1 MPIRLI
7 FFFLFLVNIGYAQFG
22 SISQQQAMADSL
34 FQNQQFEQAYTY
46 YQNIEKQ
53 AVWTD
58 SVARGKHYLRLCATA
73 EKLNRLPEAISYHM
87 MARRYFPFAN
97 QKENQYYIDRVEQ
110 LLPTKTDSLSLS
122 RLYYR
127 YAVLLDKEER
137 RENAF
142 LYFHQALDL
151 AKGLKHYAAVS
162 TIANEIAGE
171 YWDVG
176 KKELSTQFYK
186 ESLAAAIA
194 LNDSNRMSGAYV
206 NLADNYV
213 QEGDFKTG
221 IRYNLKALEIKERSG
236 DKSRL
241 SHFYLQTAD
250 VYHRARNF
258 QKWEE
263 YINKARQI
271 LNCEA
276 CFTPQLKATLYTEL
290 GGLAEYK
297 GDTKKASLYYDT
309 LLVLSK
315 KIAYTNG
322 QKIALGNLALIQKE
336 EGNYQ
341 KALDLINQSEAFL
354 TDNPFY
360 LIGHRNIKA
369 DLLLKVKKPKQALVL
384 LQENIASNELNNYVF
399 DKLKTWSLLY
409 ETNKALSN
417 YSEAF
422 RWNDSLRRL
431 ENSLRDEDVRKEM
444 AELETRYQT
453 EKKEQQISLLSAE
466 NQIKTA
472 RMRLAWLF
480 IGLLLVLV
488 VAVLSIFFLRR
499 KQAALRQSELQ
510 QQLLRSQM
518 NPHFI
523 FNVMGSIQSFL
534 YKNEASKAADYL
546 SRFASLSRSVLN
558 FSTKESI
565 SLKEEIEMLQN
576 YIELE
581 RARMEKPFE
590 VSFEIPED
598 LEVDFIEIPP
608 MLLQPFVENAIK
620 HGLHDIDYPG
630 KLTLRFQESEAVIKV
645 EIIDNGKGLSVEN
658 KSTHKSKALDIFK
671 QRKKVIEQKL
681 KKELTF
687 EFQNLKTAD
696 SAKQGVRVCV
706 QLPILNND

>member
-1 MPIRLI
+1 
-7 FFFLFLVNIGYAQFG
+7 
-22 SISQQQAMADSL
+22 MADSL
-34 FQNQQFEQAYTY
+34 FQNQQFKQAYTY
-46 YQNIEKQ
+46 YQNIEKSGVS
-53 AVWTD
+53 AD
-58 SVARGKHYLRLCATA
+58 SVVQGKRYLRLCVTA
-73 EKLNRLPEAISYHM
+73 EKLNLLPEAITYHM
-87 MARRYFPFAN
+87 MARRYFPFPN

-110 LLPTKTDSLSLS
+110 VLPTKTDSLSLS

-127 YAVLLDKEER
+127 YAVLLVKEGL

-162 TIANEIAGE
+162 TIANEMAGE
-171 YWDVG
+171 YWDAG
-176 KKELSTQFYK
+176 KKELSTQFYE

-194 LNDSNRMSGAYV
+194 LNDSNRMSGVYV

-221 IRYNLKALEIKERSG
+221 IRYNLKALEIKESSG

-263 YINKARQI
+263 YINKANQI
-271 LNCEA
+271 RNCAE

-297 GDTKKASLYYDT
+297 GDTKKAILYYDT

-322 QKIALGNLALIQKE
+322 QKIALGNMALLQKA

-341 KALDLINQSEAFL
+341 KALDLVNQSEVFL

-369 DLLLKVKKPKQALVL
+369 ELLLKLKKPKQALVL
-384 LQENIASNELNNYVF
+384 LQENVASKALNNYAF
-399 DKLKTWSLLY
+399 DKLKTWNLLY
-409 ETNKALSN
+409 ETNKALAN
-417 YSEAF
+417 YAEAF

-431 ENSLRDEDVRKEM
+431 ENILRDEGVRKEM
-444 AELETRYQT
+444 AELETKYQT
-453 EKKEQQISLLSAE
+453 EQKEQQISLLTAE
-466 NQIKTA
+466 NKLKNQ
-472 RMRLAWLF
+472 RMQQALLF

-488 VAVLSIFFLRR
+488 ILILFLLYFRR
-499 KQAALRQSELQ
+499 KQAVYKQIELQ

-523 FNVMGSIQSFL
+523 FNVMGSIQSYL
-534 YKNEASKAADYL
+534 YKNEATKAADYL
-546 SRFASLSRSVLN
+546 SRFAALSRSVLN
-558 FSTKESI
+558 FSSKESI

-581 RARMEKPFE
+581 RARMESPFE
-590 VSFEIPED
+590 VVFEISED
-598 LEVDFIEIPP
+598 MEVDFIEVPP

-620 HGLHDIDYPG
+620 HGLHAIDYPG
-630 KLTLRFQESEAVIKV
+630 KLTLRFQESTTFIKV
-645 EIIDNGKGLSVEN
+645 EIIDNGKGLSAEN
-658 KSTHKSKALDIFK
+658 SSSHQSKALEIFK

-696 SAKQGVRVCV
+696 PSKQGVRVCI